1 MSVKNQEAQSP
12 EQVLADAKNKI
23 KMAIKQNGPYSHNI
37 VSLTLNMVSK
47 QLGTVSANSLV
58 DEFKLDK
65 KFNIYKVDLKD

>member
-1 MSVKNQEAQSP
+1 MSVKNQETQSP
-12 EQVLADAKNKI
+12 EQVLADAKKKI

-37 VSLTLNMVSK
+37 VSLTLVMVSK

-65 KFNIYKVDLKD
+65 KFNIYKVELKD